1 MVRTTGRTLL
11 LMAVVLLATADAARA
26 QTRTLR
32 GRIVALDRRP
42 LEGVRLRLVGLGDP
56 AVLGS
61 GEFIYE
67 IPAATQAVTVE
78 VQDSTREVVYP
89 VDGRIPVPAG
99 DELITIV
106 IGEPVTRTVTRALAE
121 RQLLAE
127 QLLAGYGAQQDAIGG
142 LERGILQVLERL
154 DVRDTELRDEKE
166 RLRRQ
171 GEVYPTI
178 SEVVEKFLLEASDL
192 SGMLALF
199 RQYVE
204 SNPRAAFQTLREYV
218 EAYNAAYEKLL
229 LERGALETAV
239 EREWS
244 AGEVAR
250 RDLVD
255 LYDDLEQIHRTEI
268 LPLNELTVPIQSVL
282 IGGTRRDSRYD
293 GAFQELARRLPDLD
307 RSLAA
312 ARIKSARTLEQLR
325 PR

>member
-1 MVRTTGRTLL
+1 MPTRSR
-11 LMAVVLLATADAARA
+11 AVLLALIAAVALVDAAAA
-26 QTRTLR
+26 QTRVLR

-42 LEGVRLRLVGLGDP
+42 VDGVRLRLVGLGDP

-61 GEFIYE
+61 GEFTYE
-67 IPAATQAVTVE
+67 IPAATDAVTVE
-78 VQDSTREVVYP
+78 VRDSTREVVYP
-89 VDGRIPVPAG
+89 IDGRVPVPAG
-99 DELITIV
+99 DELVTIV

-127 QLLAGYGAQQDAIGG
+127 QLLAGVGAQQEAIGG
-142 LERGILQVLERL
+142 LERGILEVLERL
-154 DVRDTELRDEKE
+154 DVRDTELRDAKE

-171 GEVYPTI
+171 SEVYPRI
-178 SEVVEKFLLEASDL
+178 SEVVEKWLLEASDL

-204 SNPRAAFQTLREYV
+204 SNPRAAFQTLRDYV
-218 EAYNAAYEKLL
+218 EAYNTAYEKLL
-229 LERGALETAV
+229 LERAALETAV

-250 RDLVD
+250 RDLLD
-255 LYDDLEQIHRTEI
+255 LYDDLEQIHRTQI

-282 IGGTRRDSRYD
+282 IGGARRDRRYED
-293 GAFQELARRLPDLD
+293 AFQELARRLPDLD

-312 ARIKSARTLEQLR
+312 ARIKTTRTLEQLR

>member
-1 MVRTTGRTLL
+1 MRVPAKASL
-11 LMAVVLLATADAARA
+11 LMALAALAVADGAAA

-32 GRIVALDRRP
+32 GRIVALDRKP
-42 LEGVRLRLVGLGDP
+42 VENVLLRFVGLGDP
-56 AVLGS
+56 AVLRS
-61 GEFIYE
+61 GEFTYE
-67 IPAATQAVTVE
+67 IPAATLALTVE

-89 VDGRIPVPAG
+89 IDGRIPVPAG
-99 DELITIV
+99 DELVTIV

-127 QLLAGYGAQQDAIGG
+127 QILAGYGAQQEAIGG
-142 LERGILQVLERL
+142 LERGILQVLARL
-154 DVRDTELRDEKE
+154 DVRDSDLYDEKE

-178 SEVVEKFLLEASDL
+178 SEVVEKYLLEANDL

-204 SNPRAAFQTLREYV
+204 SSPQEGFERLKEYV
-218 EAYNAAYEKLL
+218 AAYNAAYEKLL
-229 LERGALETAV
+229 LERGALESAV

-244 AGEVAR
+244 AGAVAR

-255 LYDDLEQIHRTEI
+255 LYDDLEAIHRTQI

-282 IGGTRRDSRYD
+282 IGGARRDGRYD

-312 ARIKSARTLEQLR
+312 ARIKTARTLEQLR